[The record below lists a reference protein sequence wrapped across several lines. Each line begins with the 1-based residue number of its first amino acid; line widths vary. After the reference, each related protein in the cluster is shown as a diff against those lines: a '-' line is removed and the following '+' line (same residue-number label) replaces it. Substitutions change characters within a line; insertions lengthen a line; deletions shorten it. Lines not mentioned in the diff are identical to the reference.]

1 MANNVDYSK
10 NSPNYT
16 GNASVRGAFGYP
28 RSIDTITIHWWG
40 DPNTNPTYEGVVAW
54 LCNPR
59 SQASAH
65 DIITGTGN
73 RVAVIVDYVDA
84 AWHAGNAKG
93 NATSLGFECDPRCR
107 NEDYE
112 AVAQDVAETWRY
124 YGREIPLVPHNSWK
138 ATQCPGNYDLG
149 RIAAR
154 ARQINAPA
162 PVTPTQPTP
171 PAIKEVKRDVYN
183 PLKKFVFTQDCI
195 LEGIPNGGDAGNGKV
210 FKANE
215 LVDIKQKLTMS
226 DGSVWYRT
234 QYSSDKE
241 LAQGFRSANVKEYV
255 EAPAVAEWI
264 RNLKDITDVKL
275 SVLPAGGA
283 RVINLVTLEPLKDVL
298 IAKGTQVDIAKETT
312 VGGVKFLISSYSANG
327 NIANGILAS
336 DLGTP
341 VTPPVE
347 EKPEWLKNLQD
358 IEDKDFWTRSETPV
372 LDIVNGNVLRRL
384 PINTKVRVTHATE
397 IIGKDLLV
405 LEGSKEVIETVY
417 LSDTEIKNPNDD
429 LEQRVSVLEKIV
441 ASVVQFL
448 SNLFKNFKP

>member
-10 NSPNYT
+10 SSPNYT
-16 GNASVRGAFGYP
+16 GNASVRAAFGYP

-59 SQASAH
+59 AQASAH
-65 DIITGTGN
+65 DVITGSGN
-73 RVAVIVDYVDA
+73 RVAVIVNYQDA

-107 NEDYE
+107 DEDYE

-138 ATQCPGNYDLG
+138 ATQCPGNYDLN
-149 RIAAR
+149 RIANR
-154 ARQINAPA
+154 ARQINNPA
-162 PVTPTQPTP
+162 PQP
-171 PAIKEVKRDVYN
+171 PAIKEVARKDFN
-183 PLKKFVFTQDCI
+183 PVKKFVFTQDSL
-195 LEGIPNGGDAGNGKV
+195 LERIPGGGDAGNGRV

-215 LVDIKQKLTMS
+215 QVDIKQKLSMS

-241 LAQGFRSANVKEYV
+241 LAQGFRAANVKEYV
-255 EAPAVAEWI
+255 EVPAVAEWI

-275 SVLPAGGA
+275 SVLPAGGT
-283 RVINLVTLEPLKDVL
+283 RVINLINLQPVNDTIIP
-298 IAKGTQVDIAKETT
+298 KGTQVDIAKETT

-341 VTPPVE
+341 VTPPAE
-347 EKPEWLKNLQD
+347 EKPEWLKNLKD

-372 LDIVNGNVLRRL
+372 LDIENGDVLERL

-397 IIGKDLLV
+397 ILHKDLLV
-405 LEGSKEVIETVY
+405 LEGGKKVIESVY
-417 LSDTEIKNPNDD
+417 LSDTPIKNPTDD
-429 LEQRVSVLEKIV
+429 LEQRVSGLEKLV
-441 ASVVQFL
+441 AYVVQFL
-448 SNLFKNFKP
+448 KNLFSGFKPEGK

>member
-1 MANNVDYSK
+1 MANNVDYSN

-59 SQASAH
+59 SQASCH

-73 RVAVIVDYVDA
+73 RVAVIVDYTDA

-138 ATQCPGNYDLG
+138 ATQCPGNYDLN

-154 ARQINAPA
+154 ARQINSPVPEAPK
-162 PVTPTQPTP
+162 P
-171 PAIKEVKRDVYN
+171 PAVKEVSRDVYS
-183 PLKKFVFTQDCI
+183 PLKKFVVSQDCI
-195 LEGIPNGGDAGNGKV
+195 LENIPQGGKVGDRV
-210 FKANE
+210 FKAGE
-215 LVDIKQKLTMS
+215 VIDIKQKLNMS

-234 QYSSDKE
+234 EYSSDKE
-241 LAQGFRSANVKEYV
+241 LAQGFRSANIKEHV
-255 EAPAVAEWI
+255 EVPVQAEWI
-264 RNLKDITDVKL
+264 RNLKDITDLKL
-275 SVLPAGGA
+275 SVLPAGG
-283 RVINLVTLEPLKDVL
+283 VHVYDLNTLQPLKDVL
-298 IAKGTQVDIAKETT
+298 IAKGTQVDIAMETT
-312 VGGVKFLISSYSANG
+312 VGGKKFYITQWSAKNTIPNG
-327 NIANGILAS
+327 VIAS
-336 DLGTP
+336 ELGVP
-341 VTPPVE
+341 VQPPVE

-372 LDIVNGNVLRRL
+372 LNIVNGDVLRRL

-397 IIGKDLLV
+397 LVGKDLLV

>member
-10 NSPNYT
+10 SSPNYT
-16 GNASVRGAFGYP
+16 GNASVRAAFGYP

-59 SQASAH
+59 AQASAH
-65 DIITGTGN
+65 DVITGSGN
-73 RVAVIVDYVDA
+73 RVAVIVNYQDA

-107 NEDYE
+107 DEDYE

-138 ATQCPGNYDLG
+138 ATQCPGNYDLN
-149 RIAAR
+149 RIANR
-154 ARQINAPA
+154 ARQINNPA
-162 PVTPTQPTP
+162 PQP
-171 PAIKEVKRDVYN
+171 PAIKEVARQDFN
-183 PLKKFVFTQDCI
+183 PVKKFVFTQDSL
-195 LEGIPNGGDAGNGKV
+195 LERIPGGGDAGNGRV

-215 LVDIKQKLTMS
+215 QVDIKQKLSMS

-241 LAQGFRSANVKEYV
+241 LAQGFRAANVKEYV
-255 EAPAVAEWI
+255 EVPAVAEWI

-275 SVLPAGGA
+275 SVLPAGGT
-283 RVINLVTLEPLKDVL
+283 RVINLINLQPVNDTIIP
-298 IAKGTQVDIAKETT
+298 KGTQVDIAKETT

-347 EKPEWLKNLQD
+347 EKPEWLKNLKD

-372 LDIVNGNVLRRL
+372 LNIENGDVLERL

-397 IIGKDLLV
+397 ILHKDLLV
-405 LEGSKEVIETVY
+405 LEGGKKVIESVY
-417 LSDTEIKNPNDD
+417 LSDTPIKNPTDD
-429 LEQRVSVLEKIV
+429 LEQRVSGLEKLV
-441 ASVVQFL
+441 AYVVQFL
-448 SNLFKNFKP
+448 KNLFSGFKPEGK